1 MIELFQSSPY
11 ILLALLLV
19 CAVAGYAS
27 GLFGIGGG
35 VVTVPALMT
44 LLPYW
49 KTSPEVLMHL
59 SVGTSLAL
67 ILPGGSAATWKQYQ
81 LGNLDLSILKTWLP
95 PVIFGVVLGG
105 LVFSEIPSDSLKIF
119 FLIYLICATIYA
131 WYQKPLTGSHSRIPR
146 VALQR
151 MVGMAIGGISLLL
164 GIGGGTF
171 TVPFFKFCHYPMIR
185 AIAISSATS
194 LVLGIVGTAAVIVDG
209 WGISGR
215 APYSLGFVNLPAFLV
230 GTPTMLIFA
239 PLGARQAHRFGE
251 AVLKKIY
258 VGFLA
263 LMAVY
268 MFVKM
273 AFLKF

>member
-1 MIELFQSSPY
+1 MIEFFQSSPF

-19 CAVAGYAS
+19 CVIAGYAS

-44 LLPYW
+44 ILPFW
-49 KTSPEVLMHL
+49 KTSPDVLMHL
-59 SVGTSLAL
+59 AVGTSLAL

-81 LGNLDLSILKTWLP
+81 LGNLDLSILKTWMP

-105 LVFSEIPSDSLKIF
+105 LVFSKIPSDGLKVF
-119 FLIYLICATIYA
+119 FLIYLIIATVYA
-131 WYQKPLTGSHSRIPR
+131 WFQKPPADSQSRVPR

-151 MVGMAIGGISLLL
+151 LVGVAIGGISLLL

-194 LVLGIVGTAAVIVDG
+194 LVLGIFGTAAVIVDG
-209 WGISGR
+209 WGYSGR
-215 APYSLGFVNLPAFLV
+215 APYSLGFVSLPALLV
-230 GTPTMLIFA
+230 GTPAMLIFA
-239 PLGARQAHRFGE
+239 PLGAKQAHRFKE
-251 AVLKKIY
+251 TVLKKIY
-258 VGFLA
+258 VGFLG

-268 MFVKM
+268 MFIKVVL
-273 AFLKF
+273 LKI